1 MFGIN
6 PFELMI
12 ILMVGLIVVGPKRLP
27 EIGRT
32 VGRAFSELRRVQEEI
47 RDTVRF
53 DLDDEEDLEPPSFP
67 AHRERAPDEP
77 PGPTAVELASAAA
90 REREA
95 ADGAP
100 DDARAT
106 TDDDAPAPTREPD
119 SADELP
125 ELRSEEI
132 VDDGDDAAAP
142 GSNGSAKRPA
152 RDEAG

>member
-32 VGRAFSELRRVQEEI
+32 VGRAFHELRRVQEEI

-53 DLDDEEDLEPPSFP
+53 DLDDDDDDPEPPSFP
-67 AHRERAPDEP
+67 ARRERVPDEP
-77 PGPTAVELASAAA
+77 QAPTAVELASAAA
-90 REREA
+90 RERDALDAAPEA
-95 ADGAP
+95 PELDPAEAEPELEVPDRPRSEAPEDDGAP
-100 DDARAT
+100 
-106 TDDDAPAPTREPD
+106 
-119 SADELP
+119 
-125 ELRSEEI
+125 
-132 VDDGDDAAAP
+132 AP
-142 GSNGSAKRPA
+142 GSNGSARRPA